1 MTSSAKD
8 KGDRAE
14 REVQALLRDLL
25 GFPRIRRALGA
36 GRSDDVGDIDGIRH
50 AVIQVTARDDLA
62 GAVRDKLPAVEI
74 QRLNA
79 RKHFSAVFIR
89 RSRSMEKY
97 IVVMTPQM
105 WAKMYRYAEKG
116 IAVTR
121 EEKKTK
127 MISRGRQ
134 SRGSA

>member
-1 MTSSAKD
+1 MVNSAKN
-8 KGDRAE
+8 KGDKAE
-14 REVQALLRDLL
+14 LELQGILRHLL
-25 GFPRIRRALGA
+25 GLPRIRRALGA
-36 GRSDDVGDIDGIRH
+36 GRRDDVGDINEVPH
-50 AVIQVTARDDLA
+50 TVIQVTWREDLSA
-62 GAVRDKLPAVEI
+62 AITQKLTEVEE

-79 RKHFSAVFIR
+79 RKLFSAVFVR
-89 RSRSMEKY
+89 RSRNSVPW